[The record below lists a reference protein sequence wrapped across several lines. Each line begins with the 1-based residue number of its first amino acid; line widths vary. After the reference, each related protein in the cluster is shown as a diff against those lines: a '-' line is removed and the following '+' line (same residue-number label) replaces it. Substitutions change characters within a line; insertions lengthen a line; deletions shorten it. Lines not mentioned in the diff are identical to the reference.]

1 MDLEE
6 EGKDGAV
13 GGARRVEDDL
23 DRLRVTRMVAVGGV
37 IVVPA
42 GVADAGRDDARLAPD
57 QVLHPPE
64 AAAGKHGRLEAV
76 ALGDGSVVGH
86 GVPPGQRT
94 LRPAR

>member
-57 QVLHPPE
+57 
-64 AAAGKHGRLEAV
+64 
-76 ALGDGSVVGH
+76 
-86 GVPPGQRT
+86 
-94 LRPAR
+94 